1 MQLKSIRIFFVPEQR
16 IDVTTP
22 PVAAGSKYDTYG
34 AGTVWPV
41 RGLIALFIIETNETF
56 CDAFN

>member
-1 MQLKSIRIFFVPEQR
+1 M
-16 IDVTTP
+16 DMTMP
-22 PVAAGSKYDTYG
+22 PVAAGSKYDTYE

>member
-1 MQLKSIRIFFVPEQR
+1 MDMTML
-16 IDVTTP
+16 
-22 PVAAGSKYDTYG
+22 PVAAGSKYDTYE